1 MNEPISDLASI
12 GVWVERLGGWAVLVV
27 FLYVGWRQFMLLATQ
42 FSSGVLTELRGINEK
57 LTSMGSTMEAHE
69 SRLDSIDRRLD
80 DLQAIHHDDNHKAK
94 R

>member
-1 MNEPISDLASI
+1 MHLTELGSWI
-12 GVWVERLGGWAVLVV
+12 ERLGGWAVLCL
-27 FLYVGWRQFMLLATQ
+27 FLWVGWRQFLALANQ